1 MQPPFLGCFID
12 AVSILVLISPV
23 ALPII
28 RSLGIDPVYFGVLL
42 VLNICLGALT
52 PPVGT
57 CLFVAS
63 SVGGVSLTKT
73 SRAILPIVLLAIV
86 CLLVPIFFPA
96 VIMFLPSL
104 LR

>member
-1 MQPPFLGCFID
+1 M
-12 AVSILVLISPV
+12 

-63 SVGGVSLTKT
+63 GVGGVNLTKT
-73 SRAILPIVLLAIV
+73 SRAILPIVVLAIL
-86 CLLVPIFFPA
+86 CLGLAILFPA
-96 VIMFLPSL
+96 VIMYLPSL

>member
-52 PPVGT
+52 PPVGI